1 MRDHEYAR
9 GATSLTNMH
18 MVLPT
23 HKHKQAGTSAL
34 YPKGRTPEIVAM
46 ERKFD
51 EKLGPHVRS
60 LNSCAHYG
68 AQCTWC

>member
-1 MRDHEYAR
+1 MRDHEFAR
-9 GATSLTNMH
+9 DATSLTNMH
-18 MVLPT
+18 MVLQT
-23 HKHKQAGTSAL
+23 HKQAGTSAL